1 MRFKFVLSI
10 VIIVA
15 ICGSASGQVR
25 QNLVQ
30 GDIDHGFYVG
40 SSIKL
45 TELDGVFTPIPGARA
60 GLIIDRTFTIGAAAY
75 FMLDKNETDFV
86 VNDRAVE
93 ILLTYGGLELMYAG
107 NSDRLFHYEAGTLIG
122 FGGLNYT
129 DRGTD
134 LDLPNSSHIFVLEP
148 EVAVVLNVTDHV
160 QVSSGLSYRWIA
172 GNLEEEIVKGSD
184 LSGPTLSLMLSVG
197 AL

>member
-1 MRFKFVLSI
+1 MRFKFVLSA
-10 VIIVA
+10 VLMAA
-15 ICGSASGQVR
+15 ISVSASGQAR

-30 GDIDHGFYVG
+30 GQIDHGFYVG
-40 SSIKL
+40 SSTKL
-45 TELDGVFTPIPGARA
+45 TDLDGVFTPIPGARA
-60 GLIIDRTFTIGAAAY
+60 GLIIDRTFMIGAAAY

-93 ILLTYGGLELMYAG
+93 ILLTYGGLQLMYAG

-134 LDLPNSSHIFVLEP
+134 LNLTNSSHIFVLEP
-148 EVAVVLNVTDHV
+148 EAALVLNVTDHV
-160 QVSSGLSYRWIA
+160 QVSSGLSYRWIV
-172 GNLEEEIVKGSD
+172 GNLEEEVVKDSD
-184 LSGPTLSLMLSVG
+184 LSGPALSLMLSVG